1 MSIQEQARAAKLLRD
16 DQTFQDVISGI
27 EQRLSKVLLDANASD
42 EAVAEAR
49 QKVVGLAAIQ
59 REIRAQIDAPLTVGK
74 KKGQHRG
81 SD

>member
-1 MSIQEQARAAKLLRD
+1 MDIHEQARAAKLLRD
-16 DQTFQDVISGI
+16 DKTFQSVISGI
-27 EQRLSKVLLDANASD
+27 EQRLAKTLLDANASD

-59 REIRAQIDAPLTVGK
+59 REIRAQIDAPLTAGK